1 VFAEGGDMN
10 RFLAPIILAG
20 AVLVGACATA
30 PPPDVIYVPGAP
42 PPVQVEVMGTA
53 PGPDFIWIH
62 GYHRW
67 NGNGYVWQSG
77 RWERR
82 PHAKAVWVD
91 GKWNHTSKGWYWRDG
106 HWK

>member
-1 VFAEGGDMN
+1 MN
-10 RFLAPIILAG
+10 KLVAGIILAG
-20 AVLVGACATA
+20 AGVVGACAPAA
-30 PPPDVIYVPGAP
+30 PYDAIYVPGAP
-42 PPVQVEVMGTA
+42 PPVQVEAIGVA
-53 PGPDFIWIH
+53 PGPDFVWIH

-67 NGNGYVWQSG
+67 NGNAYAWQAG

-82 PHAKAVWVD
+82 PHAGARWVD